1 MIVRHPDLCVVVQAG
16 GESRRMGQDKALA
29 LFRGQPLV
37 QRVLERLAP
46 LAGELVVTTNRPADF
61 AFLGVRLA
69 GDIYP
74 GYGALGGLHT
84 ALSAAS
90 LPVVA
95 VAACDMP
102 FASAALLDA
111 AVQTMIETGCD
122 AVVPRSENGLEPFHA
137 VYRQETCLPLVEVAI
152 RAEKRRVDAWFAQ
165 ARMHF
170 IPFESVLQHDPS
182 GRAFLNVNTPEE
194 LADAENIEE

>member
-1 MIVRHPDLCVVVQAG
+1 MKRRPEVCVVVQAG
-16 GESRRMGQDKALA
+16 GESKRMGQDKALV

-37 QRVLERLAP
+37 QRLVERLSP

-69 GDIYP
+69 ADIYP

-90 LPVVA
+90 LPLVA

-102 FASAALLDA
+102 FASAALLEA
-111 AVQTMIETGCD
+111 AVQIMMETGCD

-137 VYRQETCLPLVEVAI
+137 VYRRETCLPLVEAAI
-152 RAEKRRVDAWFAQ
+152 QAEKRRVDAWYAQ

-170 IPFESVLQHDPS
+170 ISYDTVLQHDPS

-194 LADAENIEE
+194 LAEAENIYE

>member
-1 MIVRHPDLCVVVQAG
+1 MVQAG
-16 GESRRMGQDKALA
+16 GESRRMGQDKALV

-37 QRVLERLAP
+37 QRVLDRLAL
-46 LAGELVVTTNRPADF
+46 LAGELVVTTNRSADF
-61 AFLGVRLA
+61 EFLGVRLA
-69 GDIYP
+69 GDVYP

-90 LPVVA
+90 LPLVA

-102 FASAALLDA
+102 FASAALMEAL
-111 AVQTMIETGCD
+111 VQIMVETGCD
-122 AVVPRSENGLEPFHA
+122 AVVPRSEHGLEPFHA
-137 VYRQETCLPLVEVAI
+137 VYRRETCLPLVEAAI
-152 RAEKRRVDAWFAQ
+152 QAEKRRVDAWYAQ

-170 IPFESVLQHDPS
+170 IPYEVVLQLDPS

-194 LADAENIEE
+194 LAEAEAINE

>member
-1 MIVRHPDLCVVVQAG
+1 
-16 GESRRMGQDKALA
+16 MGQDKALV

-37 QRVLERLAP
+37 QRLVERLSP

-69 GDIYP
+69 ADIYP

-90 LPVVA
+90 LPLVA

-102 FASAALLDA
+102 FASAALLEA
-111 AVQTMIETGCD
+111 AVQIMMETGCD

-137 VYRQETCLPLVEVAI
+137 VYRRETCLPLVEAAI
-152 RAEKRRVDAWFAQ
+152 QAEKRRVDAWYAQ

-170 IPFESVLQHDPS
+170 ISYDTVLQHDPS

-194 LADAENIEE
+194 LAEAENIYE